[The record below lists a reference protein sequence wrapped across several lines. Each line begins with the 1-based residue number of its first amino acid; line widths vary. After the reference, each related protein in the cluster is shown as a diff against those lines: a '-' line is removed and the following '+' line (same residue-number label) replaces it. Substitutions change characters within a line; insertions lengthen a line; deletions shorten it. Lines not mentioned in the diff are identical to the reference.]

1 MMTFATQY
9 CDVPTGHENN
19 PDFGAT
25 DARIL
30 LSIEPTSN
38 ANEYKLTVK
47 PNTANGNTSKLDYIY
62 VIGGG
67 NSPYPA
73 EAGADEGGNSYDELS
88 VTFTN
93 SNATASFTIQWSTPG
108 WGGRWQC
115 APADVP
121 LSTLE
126 ACSGGGS
133 TPDPDPDPDPDPE
146 PVDPNAYTAGGHTIH
161 LDASYVVDGSNKNY
175 TLVITSTDA
184 MDGLGG
190 SFWNVN
196 GAGSDMRTNMT
207 VSGDKKTITCT
218 ATSTSNPN
226 IYTPLYVMM
235 PGEVNFGSVTLN
247 WEDRTPVNSEYCN
260 YQGSETQQDGHYFA
274 ITFET
279 DASGNVVITIGD
291 GTGAGACS
299 FRNGGFEGGNNGL
312 DNFVVSDD
320 DFATTTPAT
329 DYFTVTRPTDG
340 DLQYVLTKTADLP
353 ANAKIKHLSAGAIA
367 WREAGAD
374 RWCFPE
380 FIYTYGGT
388 CNQLDAPTNVSIDAN
403 NIITFDA
410 VTGADSY
417 TAYVSLGGVQKY
429 SQAVASGDELTFTPL
444 VDGDYDVTVVA
455 SGTGKTDSD
464 PSTAFVWSLE
474 AVEIVLGNSEYCE
487 HVMQSGTNTEAAFT
501 WETDGSGNIVITI
514 SETLGGAADASHFRG
529 NALALG
535 NFKVGAGQAAGS
547 NYFSH
552 PGTTTGNQLVLTAT
566 TAPAPGEKIYYH
578 GTVEYA
584 TSKDGNAW
592 PTLDF
597 EWTYGTV
604 CSGKAVSAT
613 PNNNTMGTAV
623 VKKGDDVVTSVEEG
637 EEVSFIATV
646 ADAELYRFVNWTKG
660 GVEVST
666 NTTYVTT
673 ITETTNL
680 IANFDYIRNTY
691 CQYAVTSNASAVTG
705 KKLYLTLSSIGGG
718 LYQIKFEGS
727 AEAPFTSLNNAN
739 YTINHVTTE
748 IVDGEKPMSGVNVP
762 FTDARWSF
770 DASGYGSASVEFG
783 IQDGYTWEDIYVWN
797 HSIFFNTPL
806 GVLGYSGFPDRY
818 HIAWNETCADP
829 SKPIMVSASKVN
841 EAATSVI
848 IAVSATDDVAV
859 TAYHVVDA
867 GNSIDANYTPSDGQ
881 ITISG
886 LAEST
891 AYEFTI
897 TAINFIGLESDNSV
911 VVNATTVAQVSAP
924 ATAAPTP
931 PARDDRWVRP
941 IYSDAYTSILEHD
954 FALSN
959 WGSKAGTREQVAGD
973 NYLLY
978 DFSEGGN
985 TIVWGEN
992 NAGANAIVAVEG
1004 KNAGGTGDNTGID
1017 ASAME
1022 YLHVDIWSNAASNN
1036 VEVRINDNILA
1047 RVNLSGTGWQ
1057 QFDLLLSEHVE
1068 NINTTSVRWMKFT
1081 NISGADHI
1089 AIDNAYFWR
1098 EPVAADESAPTNVRA
1113 TAVYADLYSVMIEV
1127 SATENNDDISY
1138 SIKLGDVVKA
1148 AGSGKSDVATTIR
1161 VAGLTPNTNYTFSVI
1176 ATDLFDNSAA
1186 PVNVTARTKALPEPA
1201 PTPQIREASVKA
1213 LYSNAYTPVCTVT
1226 NYCENWWYAA
1236 TLHNGITLGENDN
1249 VLYYDNIPASS
1260 AFGWSFAT
1268 PKVDAAN
1275 YQKLHFDIYPMKSG
1289 TIELYPVKESGGEL
1303 YRTSQTLVAETWNEV
1318 VLDYTNET
1326 ISEVFKQLGFRNYSS
1341 LGAFFIDNVYFFK
1354 TEEVTLDQTATSLDA
1369 LNAINGAIADV
1380 TIDRSMPAD
1389 GTFRTICLPFSMT
1402 AGQVAATFGDC
1413 EILKLAEARMKSEND
1428 IYIRYARV
1436 NTIEAG
1442 YPYLITL
1449 NGDSQSELNFDG
1461 VIINSATTNNT
1472 ITVDAGDGK
1481 SVEMI
1486 GTFIK
1491 AARSDVSEY
1500 YLDIADNLLHSIGL
1514 YCSEQS
1520 VPSLDIPAY
1529 RCYFRLNGFSNP
1541 SLVSARV
1548 VRFMDVTTDIDSPT
1562 VPTATKLL
1570 RDGQLLIFR
1579 DGVQYTITGL
1589 KVE

>member
-1 MMTFATQY
+1 MKKLSILFVLLCASMLGWATQY
-9 CDVPTGHENN
+9 CGETLTLSGGTTIQLSCIAVSEGNYRIIIDGENLNGLGGSFYNPGAVDLRTKITSSTSSRIVCDIASASAPTLYTPLYVLCPGEQNIGWPSDVEW
-19 PDFGAT
+19 A
-25 DARIL
+25 AC
-30 LSIEPTSN
+30 
-38 ANEYKLTVK
+38 
-47 PNTANGNTSKLDYIY
+47 
-62 VIGGG
+62 GGG
-67 NSPYPA
+67 
-73 EAGADEGGNSYDELS
+73 
-88 VTFTN
+88 
-93 SNATASFTIQWSTPG
+93 
-108 WGGRWQC
+108 
-115 APADVP
+115 
-121 LSTLE
+121 
-126 ACSGGGS
+126 
-133 TPDPDPDPDPDPE
+133 DPE
-146 PVDPNAYTAGGHTIH
+146 PGGGGETPEPTPNTYTAGGHTIT
-161 LDASYVVDGSNKNY
+161 LDASFINDIY
-175 TLVITSTDA
+175 TLVISSEDNMT
-184 MDGLGG
+184 GLGG

-196 GAGSDMRTNMT
+196 GVGTDMRSNSGTNSYA
-207 VSGDKKTITCT
+207 VSGDKKTITCQVQ
-218 ATSTSNPN
+218 SNSAPN
-226 IYTPLYVMM
+226 IYTPLYVLF
-235 PGEVNFGSVTLN
+235 PGEVNFGSITLN
-247 WEDRTPVNSEYCN
+247 WEDRTPINSEYCN
-260 YQGSETQQDGHYFA
+260 YQGSETLGGGKY
-274 ITFET
+274 ITLTWET
-279 DASGNVVITIGD
+279 DPSGNVVITMGN
-291 GTGAGACS
+291 GTGTSSCS
-299 FRNGGFEGGNNGL
+299 FRNGGFEGGINA
-312 DNFVVSDD
+312 FVVSDD
-320 DFATTTPAT
+320 DFATTTPAS
-329 DYFTVTRPTDG
+329 DYFTAVQVYSGNTYT
-340 DLQYVLTKTADLP
+340 LTKIADLP
-353 ANAKIKHLSAGAIA
+353 SNAKIKHVGSGHALA
-367 WREAGAD
+367 WVAD
-374 RWCFPE
+374 GTNQYSFPD

-388 CNQLDAPTNVSIDAN
+388 CNQLDAPTNVSIDEN

-410 VTGADSY
+410 VTGASSY
-417 TAYVSLGGVQKY
+417 IAYITLGGVLKY
-429 SQAVASGDELTFTPL
+429 SQAVASGDELTFVPYE
-444 VDGDYDVTVVA
+444 DGAYDVTVVA

-464 PSTAFVWSLE
+464 PSTAFVWNLE
-474 AVEIVLGNSEYCE
+474 AVEIVLDNSEYCE
-487 HVMQSGTNTEAAFT
+487 HVMQTGTNTEAAFT
-501 WETDGSGNIVITI
+501 WETDANGNIVITI
-514 SETLGGAADASHFRG
+514 TETLGGAADAAHFRG

-566 TAPAPGEKIYYH
+566 NAPTPGEKIYYH

-584 TSKDGNAW
+584 TSLDGNAW

-597 EWTYGTV
+597 EWTYGTE
-604 CSGKAVSAT
+604 CSGISVSAT
-613 PNNNTMGTAV
+613 PNHNTMGTAV
-623 VKKGDDVVTSVEEG
+623 VKQGDEEVTSVEEG
-637 EEVSFIATV
+637 TSVTFIATV
-646 ADAELYRFVNWTKG
+646 ADAEQYHFINWTKG
-660 GVEVST
+660 GVVVST
-666 NTTYVTT
+666 NMSYTTT

-680 IANFDYIRNTY
+680 VANFDYIRDTY
-691 CQYAVTSNASAVTG
+691 CRYEILSNASAVQN

-1148 AGSGKSDVATTIR
+1148 AGAGKSDAAATIR
-1161 VAGLTPNTNYTFSVI
+1161 VADLTPNTSYTFSVI

-1186 PVNVTARTKALPEPA
+1186 PVNVTVRTKALPEPA

-1213 LYSNAYTPVCTVT
+1213 LYSNAYTPVCIVT
-1226 NYCENWWYAA
+1226 NYCENWWQAA
-1236 TLHNGITLGENDN
+1236 TLHNGIMLGENDN

-1260 AFGWSFAT
+1260 AFGWSFAA
-1268 PKVDAAN
+1268 PKADAAN

-1354 TEEVTLDQTATSLDA
+1354 TEEVTLDQTATSLEVLSA
-1369 LNAINGAIADV
+1369 LNGAIADV

-1428 IYIRYARV
+1428 MYIRYARV

-1449 NGDSQSELNFDG
+1449 NGDSQFELNFEG

-1481 SVEMI
+1481 SVEMM
-1486 GTFIK
+1486 GTFVH
-1491 AARSDVSEY
+1491 ASRNDVSEY